1 MKVSEIM
8 ANIVQNVGWEDSL
21 TTVARIM
28 KENDI
33 GCVTVG
39 TSDKLDGILTDRD
52 IVCRGLAIGAPLDC
66 MTAADVMTPD
76 PVTCRVDDTINQAVF
91 IMKKHRV
98 RRLPVVD
105 NDDRLAGI
113 VSLGDISR
121 HSRRQLAGELIEEV
135 SKPAHRDLATAV

>member
-28 KENDI
+28 KEHDI

>member
-8 ANIVQNVGWEDSL
+8 ANYVQNVGWEDSL
-21 TTVARIM
+21 TTIARIM
-28 KENDI
+28 KDHDI

-76 PVTCRVDDTINQAVF
+76 PVTCRVDDTINQAAF
-91 IMKKHRV
+91 IMKKHRI

-105 NDDRLAGI
+105 DDNHLVGI
-113 VSLGDISR
+113 VSLGDISI
-121 HSRRQLAGELIEEV
+121 HSRHQLAGELIEEV
-135 SKPAHRDLATAV
+135 SRPAHKDLATAV

>member
-1 MKVSEIM
+1 M
-8 ANIVQNVGWEDSL
+8 ANYVQNVGWEDSL

-28 KENDI
+28 KNHDI

-66 MTAADVMTPD
+66 MTAADVMTPG
-76 PVTCRVDDTINQAVF
+76 PVTCRVDDTINQAAF
-91 IMKKHRV
+91 IMKKHRI

-105 NDDRLAGI
+105 DDNQLVGI
-113 VSLGDISR
+113 VSLGDISI
-121 HSRRQLAGELIEEV
+121 HSRHKLAGELIEEV
-135 SKPAHRDLATAV
+135 SRPAHKDLATAV

>member
-1 MKVSEIM
+1 MQVSEIM

-28 KENDI
+28 KDHDI

-39 TSDKLDGILTDRD
+39 PSDKLDGILTDRD

-66 MTAADVMTPD
+66 MTAADVMTPE
-76 PVTCRVDDTINQAVF
+76 PVTCRVDDTINQAAY
-91 IMKKHRV
+91 IMEKHQV
-98 RRLPVVD
+98 RRLPVMD
-105 NDDRLAGI
+105 NDNRLVGI

-121 HSRRQLAGELIEEV
+121 HGRRQLAGELIEEV
-135 SKPAHRDLATAV
+135 SKPAHRDLTTTI

>member
-1 MKVSEIM
+1 MQVSEIM
-8 ANIVQNVGWEDSL
+8 ANIVLKVGWEDSL

-28 KENDI
+28 KDHDI

-39 TSDKLDGILTDRD
+39 TSAKLDGILTDRD

-76 PVTCRVDDTINQAVF
+76 PVTCRVDDTINQAAY
-91 IMKKHRV
+91 IMEKHRV
-98 RRLPVVD
+98 RRLPVMD
-105 NDDRLAGI
+105 NDNRLVGI

-135 SKPAHRDLATAV
+135 SKPAHRDLTTTN

>member
-28 KENDI
+28 KEHDI

-105 NDDRLAGI
+105 NDDRVAGI

>member
-1 MKVSEIM
+1 MKVNEIM

-28 KENDI
+28 KDHDI

-66 MTAADVMTPD
+66 MMAADVMTPD
-76 PVTCRVDDTINQAVF
+76 PVTCRVDDTINQAAF
-91 IMKKHRV
+91 IMEKHQV
-98 RRLPVVD
+98 RRLPVMDDD
-105 NDDRLAGI
+105 NRLAGI

-121 HSRRQLAGELIEEV
+121 PGHRQLAGELIEEV
-135 SKPAHRDLATAV
+135 SKPAHKELATTD

>member
-8 ANIVQNVGWEDSL
+8 ANYVQKVGWEDSI
-21 TTVARIM
+21 TTIARIM
-28 KENDI
+28 KDHDI

-105 NDDRLAGI
+105 HEDHLVGI
-113 VSLGDISR
+113 ISLGDISI
-121 HSRRQLAGELIEEV
+121 HSRHKVAGELIEEV
-135 SKPAHRDLATAV
+135 SRPEHKDLATAV

>member
-8 ANIVQNVGWEDSL
+8 ANYVQNVGWEDSL
-21 TTVARIM
+21 TTIARIM
-28 KENDI
+28 KDHDI

-76 PVTCRVDDTINQAVF
+76 PVTCRVDDTINQAAF
-91 IMKKHRV
+91 IMKKHRI

-105 NDDRLAGI
+105 DDNHLAGI
-113 VSLGDISR
+113 VSLGDISI
-121 HSRRQLAGELIEEV
+121 HSRHQLAGELIEEV
-135 SKPAHRDLATAV
+135 SRQAHRDLATAV

>member
-8 ANIVQNVGWEDSL
+8 ANYVQKVGWEDSI
-21 TTVARIM
+21 TTIARIM
-28 KENDI
+28 KDHDI

-52 IVCRGLAIGAPLDC
+52 IVCRGLAIGSPLYC

-105 NDDRLAGI
+105 HEDHLVGI
-113 VSLGDISR
+113 ISLGDISI
-121 HSRRQLAGELIEEV
+121 HSRHKVAGELIEEV
-135 SKPAHRDLATAV
+135 SRPEHKDLATAV

>member
-98 RRLPVVD
+98 RRLPIVD
-105 NDDRLAGI
+105 KDDRVAGI

>member
-8 ANIVQNVGWEDSL
+8 ANNVQNVGWEDSL
-21 TTVARIM
+21 TMVARIM
-28 KENDI
+28 KDHDI

-52 IVCRGLAIGAPLDC
+52 IVCRGLAIGTPLDC
-66 MTAADVMTPD
+66 VTAADVMTPD
-76 PVTCRVDDTINQAVF
+76 PVTCRMDDTVNQAAF
-91 IMKKHRV
+91 IMKKHRI
-98 RRLPVVD
+98 RRLPVMDDD
-105 NDDRLAGI
+105 NHLAGI

-135 SKPAHRDLATAV
+135 SRPAHRDLATAV

>member
-8 ANIVQNVGWEDSL
+8 ASIVQNVGWEDSL

-28 KENDI
+28 KEHDI

-39 TSDKLDGILTDRD
+39 TSNKLDGILTDRD
-52 IVCRGLAIGAPLDC
+52 IVCRGLAIGAPLEC
-66 MTAADVMTPD
+66 MTAADVMTTD
-76 PVTCRVDDTINQAVF
+76 PVTCRVDDTINQAAF

>member
-8 ANIVQNVGWEDSL
+8 ANYVQNVGWEDSL

-28 KENDI
+28 KDHDI

-39 TSDKLDGILTDRD
+39 TGNKLDGILTDRD

-66 MTAADVMTPD
+66 VTAADVMTPD

-91 IMKKHRV
+91 IMKKHRI

-105 NDDRLAGI
+105 DDNHLAGI
-113 VSLGDISR
+113 VSLGDISI
-121 HSRRQLAGELIEEV
+121 HSRHQLAGELIEEV
-135 SKPAHRDLATAV
+135 SRPAHKDLATAV